1 MTNVKSTC
9 IYKTFKIT
17 HFSMFFI
24 LKLSLIYSLF
34 FFKILPEKNKLK
46 NLIPKSIY
54 LYTTCK
60 FYLKFSIFINFNF
73 FGI

>member
-1 MTNVKSTC
+1 MTNVKSIC

-17 HFSMFFI
+17 QFNIFFI
-24 LKLSLIYSLF
+24 LKLYLIYSLF

-54 LYTTCK
+54 LYTGCK
-60 FYLKFSIFINFNF
+60 F
-73 FGI
+73 